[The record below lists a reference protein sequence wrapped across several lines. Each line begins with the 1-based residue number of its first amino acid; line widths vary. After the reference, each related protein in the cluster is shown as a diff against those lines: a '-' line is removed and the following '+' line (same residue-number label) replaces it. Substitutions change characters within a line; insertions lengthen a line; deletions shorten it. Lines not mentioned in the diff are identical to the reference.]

1 MEQNVEIYY
10 KKDKKESCFC
20 SWIIAA
26 IIAIVL
32 SFFVG
37 VLVAATTE
45 IIATLALGAIIALVV
60 AFAVLLVVAI
70 VGIICCKKSDKQ
82 KYCC

>member
-1 MEQNVEIYY
+1 MEPNVEIYY
-10 KKDKKESCFC
+10 NKDKKENCFC
-20 SWIIAA
+20 LLITTAL
-26 IIAIVL
+26 IAIVL

-45 IIATLALGAIIALVV
+45 IVAPLALGAIIALVV
-60 AFAVLLVVAI
+60 AFTVLLIIAI
-70 VGIICCKKSDKQ
+70 ISIICCKKNEKQ